1 MDSVILDVLV
11 KSKDYM
17 GEQIDRCSNGGFVGL
32 AAVDYSDYGSLV
44 TFSSFD
50 GRKLGEQS

>member
-1 MDSVILDVLV
+1 MASVILDVLV

-17 GEQIDRCSNGGFVGL
+17 GEQIDRCSIGGFVDL
-32 AAVDYSDYGSLV
+32 AAVDYSGYGSLV

>member
-1 MDSVILDVLV
+1 MDSAMLDVLV

-17 GEQIDRCSNGGFVGL
+17 GEQIDRCSTGGFVDL
-32 AAVDYSDYGSLV
+32 AAVDYSGYGSLV
-44 TFSSFD
+44 TFSSFN

>member
-1 MDSVILDVLV
+1 MASVILDVLV

-17 GEQIDRCSNGGFVGL
+17 GEQIDRCSTSGFVGL
-32 AAVDYSDYGSLV
+32 AAVDYSGYGSLV